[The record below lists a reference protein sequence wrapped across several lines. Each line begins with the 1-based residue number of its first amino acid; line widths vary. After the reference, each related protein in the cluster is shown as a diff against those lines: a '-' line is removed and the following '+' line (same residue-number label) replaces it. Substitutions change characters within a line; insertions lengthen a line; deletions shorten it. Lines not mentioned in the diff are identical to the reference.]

1 MRKLLISTALVAVIA
16 GPALAQQ
23 QVIVRDSG
31 PSAGPVI
38 AVVPAPDSVRR
49 YIVDNPRPP
58 VVLEGRISQGSVVP
72 MDVELVPVPEN
83 PDYVYFYDGD
93 NRPVVVR
100 AQDRQVVYVDEDG
113 IPLDPQDEVVQ
124 SQDAMPDELIGYVR
138 ENPLDPVAIEG
149 DVDIGYEVPA
159 GAALEPVAGYD
170 GYSYFYH
177 DGRPYVVKTAERR
190 VIYYAQ

>member
-31 PSAGPVI
+31 AAAGPVI

-124 SQDAMPDELIGYVR
+124 SQDPMPDELIGYVR

>member
-1 MRKLLISTALVAVIA
+1 MRKLLISTALIAVLA
-16 GPALAQQ
+16 GPALAQ

-38 AVVPAPDSVRR
+38 AVVPAPESVRR

-58 VVLEGRISQGSVVP
+58 VVIEGRLSQGSVVP

-83 PDYVYFYDGD
+83 PEYVYFYDGD

-113 IPLDPQDEVVQ
+113 IPVEPQATIVQ
-124 SQDAMPDELIGYVR
+124 DMPDELIGYVR
-138 ENPLDPVAIEG
+138 DNPVDPVMIEG
-149 DVDIGYEVPA
+149 DIDIGYEVPDSA
-159 GAALEPVAGYD
+159 TLQPVAGHD

-190 VIYYAQ
+190 VVYYAR

>member
-1 MRKLLISTALVAVIA
+1 MRKLLISTALVAVLA

-23 QVIVRDSG
+23 VIVQDSG

-38 AVVPAPDSVRR
+38 AVVPAPESVRR

-58 VVLEGRISQGSVVP
+58 VVIEGRLSQGSVVP

-83 PDYVYFYDGD
+83 PEYVYFYDGD

-113 IPLDPQDEVVQ
+113 IPVEPQATIVQ
-124 SQDAMPDELIGYVR
+124 DMPDELIGYVR
-138 ENPLDPVAIEG
+138 DNPVDPVVIEG
-149 DVDIGYEVPA
+149 DIDIGYEVPDSA
-159 GAALEPVAGYD
+159 TLQPVAGHD

-190 VIYYAQ
+190 VVYYAR

>member
-113 IPLDPQDEVVQ
+113 IPLDPQDEVVP